1 MGDGSEQA
9 LEYASRNMYEP
20 RCNARA
26 GRNPK
31 VARCPICKKGIRA
44 IAGEVR
50 ESLEMHMK
58 ATGCDLL
65 ADQQNNQSPFGGTR
79 PGL

>member
-1 MGDGSEQA
+1 MGYHAEQA
-9 LEYASRNMYEP
+9 LEYAARNMYDRRRTAP
-20 RCNARA
+20 N

-31 VARCPICKKGIRA
+31 VARCPTCGKGIRA

-58 ATGCDLL
+58 AKHPEHFN
-65 ADQQNNQSPFGGTR
+65 AR
-79 PGL
+79 